1 MTETSTA
8 SGARLS
14 RRGVEQL
21 DLLLLTAEALDLNGG
36 EAMLWTSHQLGLQEQ
51 FPNRVEL
58 WKRRC
63 HNPLR
68 RITRRE
74 GLEPADA
81 ESLIQLV
88 CAMADRLYPM
98 LHQLLSSREPEQL
111 TQQRWGLVSARLSDL
126 VEERLNQR
134 RGAVLRL
141 LDPAQNKATHRQL
154 VSTLA
159 LVAGPG
165 GVDRLRA
172 RLLDPTP
179 EKPCSKPR
187 IATNRPQPVLLWR
200 VSRIFPQ
207 ARRERRSASSPV
219 GGFS

>member
-1 MTETSTA
+1 MTEAPSQ
-8 SGARLS
+8 SGVRLS

-36 EAMLWTSHQLGLQEQ
+36 EAMLWTSHQLGLQDR

-68 RITRRE
+68 RITRRDQ
-74 GLEPADA
+74 LDPSDA
-81 ESLIQLV
+81 ESLIALV
-88 CAMADRLYPM
+88 CAMAERLYPM

-111 TQQRWGLVSARLSDL
+111 TQQRWELLRERLGDL
-126 VEERLNQR
+126 IEERMNLR

-141 LDPAQNKATHRQL
+141 LDPATNAPTHHRL

-159 LVAGPG
+159 LVAGTG
-165 GVDRLRA
+165 GINRLRA
-172 RLLDPTP
+172 FLMDPTP
-179 EKPCSKPR
+179 
-187 IATNRPQPVLLWR
+187 
-200 VSRIFPQ
+200 
-207 ARRERRSASSPV
+207 
-219 GGFS
+219 

>member
-1 MTETSTA
+1 MTEAPSQ
-8 SGARLS
+8 SGVRLS

-36 EAMLWTSHQLGLQEQ
+36 EAMLWTSHQLGLHER

-68 RITRRE
+68 RIPRRDQ
-74 GLEPADA
+74 LDPADA
-81 ESLIQLV
+81 ESLIALV
-88 CAMADRLYPM
+88 CAMAERLYPM

-111 TQQRWGLVSARLSDL
+111 TEQRWGLLRERLGDL
-126 VEERLNQR
+126 IEERMNLR

-141 LDPAQNKATHRQL
+141 LDQSTNAPTQHRL

-165 GVDRLRA
+165 GINRLRA
-172 RLLDPTP
+172 FLLDPTP
-179 EKPCSKPR
+179 
-187 IATNRPQPVLLWR
+187 
-200 VSRIFPQ
+200 
-207 ARRERRSASSPV
+207 
-219 GGFS
+219 

>member
-1 MTETSTA
+1 MTETSTE
-8 SGARLS
+8 SGAHLS

-21 DLLLLTAEALDLNGG
+21 DLLLLTAEALDLYGG
-36 EAMLWTSHQLGLQEQ
+36 EAVVRTSQQLGMQEQ

-74 GLEPADA
+74 GLEPDDA
-81 ESLIQLV
+81 ESMIRLV
-88 CAMADRLYPM
+88 CAMADRVYPV

-111 TQQRWGLVSARLSDL
+111 TQQRWALVAGRLTDL
-126 VEERLNQR
+126 IGERLNQR

-141 LDPAQNKATHRQL
+141 MDPAQNQATHRRL
-154 VSTLA
+154 ISTLA

-179 EKPCSKPR
+179 
-187 IATNRPQPVLLWR
+187 
-200 VSRIFPQ
+200 
-207 ARRERRSASSPV
+207 
-219 GGFS
+219 

>member
-1 MTETSTA
+1 MTPGIIAAMTQSPTQ
-8 SGARLS
+8 SGPRHS
-14 RRGVEQL
+14 RRGVERL

-36 EAMLWTSHQLGLQEQ
+36 EAMLWTSHQLGLEQQ

-68 RITRRE
+68 RMTRRDQ
-74 GLEPADA
+74 LDPADA
-81 ESLIQLV
+81 ESLIRLV

-111 TQQRWGLVSARLSDL
+111 TDQRWQLVAERLGDL
-126 VEERLNQR
+126 VEERLNKR

-141 LDPAQNKATHRQL
+141 LDPATNKTTHRQL
-154 VSTLA
+154 ITTLA

-172 RLLDPTP
+172 CLLDPTP
-179 EKPCSKPR
+179 
-187 IATNRPQPVLLWR
+187 
-200 VSRIFPQ
+200 
-207 ARRERRSASSPV
+207 
-219 GGFS
+219 

>member
-1 MTETSTA
+1 MTETSTEN
-8 SGARLS
+8 GARLS

-36 EAMLWTSHQLGLQEQ
+36 EAMLWTSQQLGLQEQ

-81 ESLIQLV
+81 ESMIRLV
-88 CAMADRLYPM
+88 CAMADRLYPT

-111 TQQRWGLVSARLSDL
+111 TQQRWALVADRLGDL
-126 VEERLNQR
+126 IEERLNQR

-141 LDPAQNKATHRQL
+141 LDPAQNQATHRQL
-154 VSTLA
+154 ISTLA

-179 EKPCSKPR
+179 
-187 IATNRPQPVLLWR
+187 
-200 VSRIFPQ
+200 
-207 ARRERRSASSPV
+207 
-219 GGFS
+219 